1 MHILFILCISLL
13 RSGTEEEYNS
23 LAKLLEDIS
32 SYQQVFGSM
41 KEESIR
47 KEAQKKDG
55 DRKMGEEMR

>member
-13 RSGTEEEYNS
+13 RSGTEEEYND

-32 SYQQVFGSM
+32 SYQQDFASM
-41 KEESIR
+41 KEESKM

-55 DRKMGEEMR
+55 DRKMGEEM